1 MTQAAEFIEA
11 RQNLLDGCN
20 GPGSGQVCAER
31 YAALMDD
38 HLFALFTAALGSS
51 EPPSGLCL
59 AALGGYG
66 RGRLAPRSDVD
77 LLFLT
82 ASAADQARYA
92 PIIEKILYPLWDLR
106 LDVGQAVRTPAQCV
120 DMAAEDFPTLTTQLD
135 SRFLMGDAALFKDF
149 QDRLGH
155 WLAGRSRRK
164 KFFKELKALVEG
176 RHRKYGASP
185 YLLEPNVK
193 EGQGGLRDLHAIG
206 WAGVGLFGVKEMGA
220 LTEQGFLSPGHEAE
234 LTESLSFFMDV
245 RLNLHRQAQEK
256 TDTLTFDLQVDV
268 AQSLKY
274 QDDGHI
280 SGVEAFMRDYYT
292 RVYRTKSTLDY
303 FLARVEQTLIPPK
316 LWRMTDQA
324 RRVEKG
330 LSILRGQI
338 ELGKRN
344 EIRERPALMMR
355 AFEIS
360 AGSGLP
366 LSQRSL
372 EVIRTN
378 LDLVDEAYRLDPQV
392 ADSFLKGLTAIP
404 PATAKA
410 APNLDAMQVLDFLE
424 AYIPEL
430 AGVRAQV
437 QHDAYHVYTV
447 DVHLVVTLWELKKI
461 ALGLTGPD
469 SNGFDRQV
477 MERVRDKKTLFL
489 AALLHDI
496 GKGHGHDHA
505 TRGAAMAPAVGERLG
520 LTPESRETLE
530 FLIAEHL
537 YLIEIATRRDLTE
550 EKLIV
555 TCARRIGDDDRLNM
569 LYLLTVADSRATAP
583 DVMNPW
589 KATLL
594 RDLYSKVYRV
604 LTRSDLARKETAD
617 RTDRLLMEV
626 VKTLENRL
634 TPAQIDTHLEKM
646 SAHYLSVMTVADVVK
661 HILMERELLEKKKQ
675 SIWEVEDKEEGYCEV
690 TILTK
695 DRPGLLSRMA
705 GIFTLHNIN
714 ILGAQVFTRASNVA
728 LDIFQVTPPPDR
740 VYAAEAWERVRKD
753 AMKVLTGHLALDYRL
768 AKKRPMLHTRP
779 AVTRRPDRVEVDN
792 ETSDFYT
799 IVEVYTYDRLGLLY
813 EITQTLFDLQ
823 LSINIAKISTK
834 VDQVVDVF
842 YVRDFYGQKLFDDEQ
857 IRELKDALLFSLER

>member
-1 MTQAAEFIEA
+1 MVQASGFIQA
-11 RQNLLDGCN
+11 RQSLLEEHR
-20 GPGSGQVCAER
+20 GPGSGLAFAER
-31 YAALMDD
+31 YAAMMDE
-38 HLFALFTAALGSS
+38 HLAGLFHGALESPRAA
-51 EPPSGLCL
+51 SGICL

-66 RGRLAPRSDVD
+66 RGRLAPHSDVD
-77 LLFLT
+77 LLFLIAG
-82 ASAADQARYA
+82 ASDQARHTPA
-92 PIIEKILYPLWDLR
+92 IEKILYALWDLK
-106 LDVGQAVRTPAQCV
+106 LDVGQAVRTPSQCV

-135 SRFLMGDAALFKDF
+135 SRYLVGDAALFKDF
-149 QDRLGH
+149 LDRLGH
-155 WLAGRSRRK
+155 WLAGRSRRR

-193 EGQGGLRDLHAIG
+193 EGQGGLRDLHAVG
-206 WAGVGLFGVKEMGA
+206 WAGVGLFGVKGLEV
-220 LTEQGFLSPGHEAE
+220 LTERGFLSQDREAE
-234 LTESLSFFMDV
+234 LVEARSFFMDV
-245 RLNLHRQAQEK
+245 RLHLHRLVREK
-256 TDTLTFDLQVDV
+256 TDTLTFDRQVDV
-268 AQSLKY
+268 AQSLGY
-274 QDDGHI
+274 GDDGHI

-316 LWRMTDQA
+316 LWRMTEQA

-338 ELGKRN
+338 ELGRRD

-378 LDLVDEAYRLDPQV
+378 LDLVDEAYRTDPQV
-392 ADSFLKGLTAIP
+392 AGSFLKGLTAIP
-404 PATAKA
+404 PASAKA

-461 ALGLTGPD
+461 ALGLAGPD

-477 MERVRDKKTLFL
+477 MERVRDRKTLFL

-496 GKGHGHDHA
+496 GKGRGRDHA
-505 TRGAAMAPAVGERLG
+505 ALGAAMVPAVGRRLG
-520 LTPESRETLE
+520 LAPESVEALE
-530 FLIAEHL
+530 FLIAGHL

-555 TCARRIGDDDRLNM
+555 NCARRIGDDDRLNM

-583 DVMNPW
+583 EVMNPW

-617 RTDRLLMEV
+617 RTDRILMEV
-626 VKTLENRL
+626 VKTLEGRL
-634 TPAQIDTHLEKM
+634 TSTQIDTHLEGM
-646 SAHYLSVMTVADVVK
+646 SAHYLSVMTAADVVK
-661 HILMERELLEKKKQ
+661 HILLERELLEQKKQ
-675 SIWEVEDKEEGYCEV
+675 LIWEVEDKEEGYCEV
-690 TILTK
+690 TVLTQ

-714 ILGAQVFTRASNVA
+714 ILGAQVFTRGNNVA

-740 VYAAEAWERVRKD
+740 VYAAEAWERVRRD
-753 AMKVLTGHLALDYRL
+753 AMKVLTGQLALDYRL
-768 AKKRPMLHTRP
+768 ARKRPMLHTKP
-779 AVTRRPDRVEVDN
+779 AVAKKPDRVEVDN

-842 YVRDFYGQKLFDDEQ
+842 YVRDFFGQKVFDDEQ
-857 IRELKDALLFSLER
+857 IRELKDALLFSLEK

>member
-1 MTQAAEFIEA
+1 MAQATGFSQA
-11 RQNLLDGCN
+11 RQELLDEYTGS
-20 GPGSGQVCAER
+20 GSGQEYSER
-31 YAALMDD
+31 YAGLMDE
-38 HLFALFTAALGSS
+38 HLRELFMAAAGSS
-51 EPPSGLCL
+51 QPPSGLCL

-66 RGRLAPRSDVD
+66 RGRLAPHSDVD

-82 ASAADQARYA
+82 NTSADQAGFA
-92 PIIEKILYPLWDLR
+92 PIIEKVLYPLWDLK
-106 LDVGQAVRTPAQCV
+106 LDVGQAVRTPSQCV
-120 DMAAEDFPTLTTQLD
+120 DMATEDFPTLTTQLD
-135 SRFLMGDAALFKDF
+135 GRYLAGDAGLFKDF
-149 QDRLGH
+149 QDRLGR
-155 WLAGRSRRK
+155 WLAGRSRRR
-164 KFFKELKALVEG
+164 KFFKELKAMVEG

-206 WAGVGLFGVKEMGA
+206 WAGVGLFGVKGYEI
-220 LTEQGFLSPGHEAE
+220 LVERGFLSRDREVE
-234 LTESLSFFMDV
+234 LAKARSFFMDV
-245 RLNLHRQAQEK
+245 RLHLHRLAREK
-256 TDTLTFDLQVDV
+256 TDTLTFDQQVEV
-268 AQSLKY
+268 AQSLGY
-274 QDDGHI
+274 GDDGHI

-292 RVYRTKSTLDY
+292 HVYRTKSTLDY
-303 FLARVEQTLIPPK
+303 FLSRVEQTLIPPRIWK
-316 LWRMTDQA
+316 MTDQA

-338 ELGKRN
+338 ELGRRD
-344 EIRERPALMMR
+344 EVRERPGLMMR
-355 AFEIS
+355 AFEVS

-378 LDLVDEAYRLDPQV
+378 LDLVDDAYRSDPRV

-404 PATAKA
+404 PANSKV

-469 SNGFDRQV
+469 SNGFDRKV
-477 MERVRDKKTLFL
+477 MERVRDNKTLFL
-489 AALLHDI
+489 GALLHDI

-505 TRGAAMAPAVGERLG
+505 ARGAAMVPAVGRRLG
-520 LTPESRETLE
+520 LPPESVEALE

-555 TCARRIGDDDRLNM
+555 NCARRLGDDDRLNM

-604 LTRSDLARKETAD
+604 LTRSDLARRETAD

-626 VKTLENRL
+626 VKTLEGRL

-646 SAHYLSVMTVADVVK
+646 SAHYLSVMTAADVVK
-661 HILMERELLEKKKQ
+661 HILLERELLDKKKQ
-675 SIWEVEDKEEGYCEV
+675 FIWEVEDKEEGYCEV

-705 GIFTLHNIN
+705 GVFTLHNIN

-753 AMKVLTGHLALDYRL
+753 ALKVLTGHLALDYRL
-768 AKKRPMLHTRP
+768 ARKRPMLHARP
-779 AVTRRPDRVEVDN
+779 PVTTKPDQVEVDN

-834 VDQVVDVF
+834 ADQVVDVF
-842 YVRDFYGQKLFDDEQ
+842 YVRDFFGQKLFDDEQ